1 MPKTPPKKTPTL
13 EINHEDLQ
21 SLVIYAQ
28 RYAIGRLTYA
38 PAEIKDI
45 VLKHLPNLSDNTLNV
60 IVSDIDYHQ
69 KKKSLGTQADEAL
82 WLDLKQQLIEA
93 LASREQTA

>member
-1 MPKTPPKKTPTL
+1 MTNKLPTKTSAL
-13 EINHEDLQ
+13 EIDHEDLQ

-28 RYAIGRLTYA
+28 RYAIGRMTYA

-69 KKKSLGTQADEAL
+69 KKKSLGTATDEAL
-82 WLDLKQQLIEA
+82 WLDLRQQLVKA
-93 LASREQTA
+93 LASRE